1 MRYLSAILFNL
12 IVTQAVSAAELV
24 QVPEQCLDKEVAP
37 CLVRALDDSFNE
49 TPSHLKFY
57 LAQDALLKITQFP
70 VTSVHVKADQFKVEL
85 LKGKVVIANNAKVPF
100 YLNTVN
106 VGLNETY
113 YIKKGEGAVELY
125 KSGEAVFFNI
135 TQNEDVDLVETKD
148 FASRK
153 STTEFL
159 NQFTNIPGSVYKQT
173 LAQYEARLTDEVQ
186 NQKRILQRKIASEEL
201 ARKLDAE
208 ARQKQKIENK
218 RIKDMFFMRT
228 FEK

>member
-1 MRYLSAILFNL
+1 MRYLSVLLIHL
-12 IVTQAVSAAELV
+12 IVMQASASELV

-37 CLVRALDDSFNE
+37 CLVRALKDTFKE

-57 LAQDALLKITQFP
+57 LAEDALLKITQFP
-70 VTSVHVKADQFKVEL
+70 VTSAHVKADQFKVEL
-85 LKGKVVIANNAKVPF
+85 LKGKVVIANSVKVPF

-113 YIKKGEGAVELY
+113 YMKKSEGVVELY
-125 KSGEAVFFNI
+125 KSGEAVFYNV
-135 TQNEDVDLVETKD
+135 TKSDDVDLVETKD
-148 FASRK
+148 FVSRK

-159 NQFTNIPGSVYKQT
+159 NQFTNIPASVYKQT
-173 LAQYEARLTDEVQ
+173 LAQYEVRLTDEVQ
-186 NQKRILQRKIASEEL
+186 NQKHILQRKIASEEL

-208 ARQKQKIENK
+208 ARQKQKIESK